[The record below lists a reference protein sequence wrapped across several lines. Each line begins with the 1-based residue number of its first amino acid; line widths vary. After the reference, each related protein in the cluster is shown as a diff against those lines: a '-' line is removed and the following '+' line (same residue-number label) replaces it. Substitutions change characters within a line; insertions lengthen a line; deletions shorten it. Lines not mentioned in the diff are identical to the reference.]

1 MSALRWKN
9 GSLQRPTSICSEPCL
24 FGQSKIN
31 TSECCWMCVSCK
43 VCPACLVTCL
53 LVCVSSARYVQ
64 PVWLPICWSACLL
77 QGMSSVSGYLSVGLC
92 VSCKDNEFLDEAGQC
107 KSCPSDSQPNATLTG
122 CERLPIVTLVP
133 TSLWFVLPVTFS
145 LAGVMC
151 TIFTFGVFLVF
162 NKTPFL
168 VASGRE
174 LCYILL
180 FGISISYITSVA
192 MLARPSM
199 FTCLIRR
206 FALGVSLCFVYA
218 AILTKT
224 NRIFRIFS
232 VGIKAMVKRPSYT
245 SPKSQIFICLALVSV
260 QVVGAFTWL
269 GFEKPDVI
277 LTHHQK
283 GQLVLRCRASQI
295 ATIVSL
301 LYNIFLIILC
311 TVYAFKTRKIPQN
324 FNEAKY
330 IAFTMY
336 STCIVWVA
344 FVPIYF
350 GANHDFKCCH
360 CFPRSRVTS
369 LCMCVNI
376 SATVALFCLF
386 APKVYIVL
394 LQPHKNVRQTSAA
407 SLSTSG
413 KATTRNFYDPS
424 TASTGLSGGGVT
436 GRLGRG
442 EGVYQGHELLLLQR
456 PERRCVLRGTPANP
470 LPFLTPKPTISP
482 GSHGL
487 PGTTVAMTTTQASLP
502 PQQHSPAQAASA
514 RDFRKRNS
522 TGHVILYTPPSP
534 SPSCPYPGLVVHPS
548 PTYYGRDPHS
558 MDNEIIEEDED
569 IIEEE
574 KRNMF
579 HQEEEEEEEGE
590 EEAGEQDGMIPRVA
604 SSPSKFSR
612 GYEDANGAGVL
623 SRLSD
628 VTSGFPE
635 RNHYEGKRPHMV
647 PMCRHSCH
655 THPLPP
661 LDDWGREDAEDS
673 SSCDEARPA
682 RMLVTDIS

>member
-1 MSALRWKN
+1 
-9 GSLQRPTSICSEPCL
+9 
-24 FGQSKIN
+24 
-31 TSECCWMCVSCK
+31 
-43 VCPACLVTCL
+43 
-53 LVCVSSARYVQ
+53 
-64 PVWLPICWSACLL
+64 
-77 QGMSSVSGYLSVGLC
+77 
-92 VSCKDNEFLDEAGQC
+92 
-107 KSCPSDSQPNATLTG
+107 
-122 CERLPIVTLVP
+122 
-133 TSLWFVLPVTFS
+133 
-145 LAGVMC
+145 
-151 TIFTFGVFLVF
+151 
-162 NKTPFL
+162 
-168 VASGRE
+168 
-174 LCYILL
+174 
-180 FGISISYITSVA
+180 
-192 MLARPSM
+192 
-199 FTCLIRR
+199 
-206 FALGVSLCFVYA
+206 
-218 AILTKT
+218 
-224 NRIFRIFS
+224 
-232 VGIKAMVKRPSYT
+232 
-245 SPKSQIFICLALVSV
+245 
-260 QVVGAFTWL
+260 
-269 GFEKPDVI
+269 
-277 LTHHQK
+277 
-283 GQLVLRCRASQI
+283 
-295 ATIVSL
+295 
-301 LYNIFLIILC
+301 
-311 TVYAFKTRKIPQN
+311 
-324 FNEAKY
+324 
-330 IAFTMY
+330 
-336 STCIVWVA
+336 
-344 FVPIYF
+344 
-350 GANHDFKCCH
+350 
-360 CFPRSRVTS
+360 
-369 LCMCVNI
+369 MCVNI

-424 TASTGLSGGGVT
+424 TASTGLSGGGRDGPAGAGGGGYT
-436 GRLGRG
+436 RAMSSSSYSDLNG
-442 EGVYQGHELLLLQR
+442 GVYCGE
-456 PERRCVLRGTPANP
+456 PPANP

-487 PGTTVAMTTTQASLP
+487 PGTTVVMTTTQASLP

-579 HQEEEEEEEGE
+579 PQEEEEE
-590 EEAGEQDGMIPRVA
+590 EEAGEQDGMIPRVT

>member
-1 MSALRWKN
+1 M
-9 GSLQRPTSICSEPCL
+9 
-24 FGQSKIN
+24 
-31 TSECCWMCVSCK
+31 
-43 VCPACLVTCL
+43 
-53 LVCVSSARYVQ
+53 
-64 PVWLPICWSACLL
+64 
-77 QGMSSVSGYLSVGLC
+77 
-92 VSCKDNEFLDEAGQC
+92 
-107 KSCPSDSQPNATLTG
+107 
-122 CERLPIVTLVP
+122 
-133 TSLWFVLPVTFS
+133 
-145 LAGVMC
+145 
-151 TIFTFGVFLVF
+151 
-162 NKTPFL
+162 
-168 VASGRE
+168 ASGRE

-269 GFEKPDVI
+269 GFEKPDVM

-350 GANHDFKCCH
+350 GANHDFKIE
-360 CFPRSRVTS
+360 VTS

-413 KATTRNFYDPS
+413 KTTARNFYDPS
-424 TASTGLSGGGVT
+424 TASTGLSGGGRDGPAV
-436 GRLGRG
+436 GG
-442 EGVYQGHELLLLQR
+442 GVYSRTMSSSSYSDLNGGVYCGE
-456 PERRCVLRGTPANP
+456 PPSNP
-470 LPFLTPKPTISP
+470 LPFLTPKSAITSS
-482 GSHGL
+482 SHGSSGV
-487 PGTTVAMTTTQASLP
+487 PGTTVVMTTTQASVP
-502 PQQHSPAQAASA
+502 PQQQQQHHHHLSSSSPTTPSA

-522 TGHVILYTPPSP
+522 AGHVILYTPPSP
-534 SPSCPYPGLVVHPS
+534 PNSSPYSGLVVHPS
-548 PTYYGRDPHS
+548 PAYYSRDAHCV
-558 MDNEIIEEDED
+558 DNEIIEEDED
-569 IIEEE
+569 MIEDE
-574 KRNMF
+574 KKNIYI
-579 HQEEEEEEEGE
+579 EEEEEEE
-590 EEAGEQDGMIPRVA
+590 EEAGEEDGMITHVTTN
-604 SSPSKFSR
+604 SPKKWTR
-612 GYEDANGAGVL
+612 LYEGTNGAGAL
-623 SRLSD
+623 LCEMA
-628 VTSGFPE
+628 TGFPE
-635 RNHYEGKRPHMV
+635 RNHHEGKRPHMV

-673 SSCDEARPA
+673 SSCDESRPA